1 MIQVRILECKDPLAD
16 HLEQF
21 KQYASV
27 PDDSRDGILQKMLK
41 RAMLAVQESSN
52 VAMLPCKLEVMLAPV
67 WPGDTIRLYQGG
79 KTIISVK
86 DTQGEDLVYAREG
99 DVIKIL
105 ETHKAWSTAVVVYQN
120 EVIVPEAEK
129 LQPVVWQ
136 LATAIYDGEDA
147 SVQNAILRQTYGML

>member
-1 MIQVRILECKDPLAD
+1 MIQVRILQCNDPLAD

-27 PDDSRDGILQKMLK
+27 PDDSRDGILLKMLK

-79 KTIISVK
+79 KTILSVK
-86 DTQGEDLVYAREG
+86 DSQGEDLTYAREG
-99 DVIKIL
+99 DIIKIL
-105 ETHKAWSTAVVVYQN
+105 ETPKTWSTAVVVYQN

>member
-52 VAMLPCKLEVMLAPV
+52 IALLPCKLEVMVTPV
-67 WPGDTIRLYQGG
+67 WPGDAIRLYQGG
-79 KTIISVK
+79 KTVLSVK
-86 DTQGEDLVYAREG
+86 DTEGEDLAYAREG

-136 LATAIYDGEDA
+136 LATAIYDGEDT

>member
-52 VAMLPCKLEVMLAPV
+52 VAMLPCKIEVMLAPV

-86 DTQGEDLVYAREG
+86 DSQGEDLAYAREG